1 MCRPRVATQLR
12 VATRARGLLL
22 VSPTRDIRRAAHSS
36 MSRRNPSRRRARV
49 RSPGDAAHVLTTYP
63 LPPAARAALGT
74 MRLATHRGPQ
84 PMPAAALAR
93 AVGRIDALLCQLTDR
108 VDAAL
113 LARAPRLRVVAN
125 CAVGYDNVDLA
136 AAAAHGVVVTNTP
149 DVLTETSA
157 DLAFALIL
165 AAARRVCEGD
175 RLVRAGRWRGWSPD
189 LLLGRDVHGATL
201 GIVGLGRIGAA
212 VARRARGFGMRVL
225 YHQRHP
231 ARRPPAGALRVSLT
245 RLLATADVVSLH
257 VPLTAA
263 TRHLIGAREL
273 AHMRRDAILV
283 NTSRGAVVDEAA
295 LVRALARG
303 RLAAAGLD
311 VFAREPH
318 VSRALR
324 ALPNVV
330 LTPHVASA
338 TTATRARMAVVAA
351 RNAAAVLARRRPPNP
366 VPLPAPIG

>member
-1 MCRPRVATQLR
+1 
-12 VATRARGLLL
+12 
-22 VSPTRDIRRAAHSS
+22 
-36 MSRRNPSRRRARV
+36 
-49 RSPGDAAHVLTTYP
+49 
-63 LPPAARAALGT
+63 
-74 MRLATHRGPQ
+74 
-84 PMPAAALAR
+84 MPAAALAGAVRR
-93 AVGRIDALLCQLTDR
+93 ADGILCLLTDR
-108 VDAAL
+108 IDAAL
-113 LARAPRLRVVAN
+113 LATAPRLRVVAN

-136 AAAAHGVVVTNTP
+136 AAAMRGIVVTNTP

-201 GIVGLGRIGAA
+201 GIVGLGRIGTA

-225 YHQRHP
+225 YHQRRP
-231 ARRPPAGALRVSLT
+231 ARRPPAGVTRVSLA
-245 RLLATADVVSLH
+245 RLLAAADIVSLH

-263 TRHLIGAREL
+263 TRHLIGPREL
-273 AHMRRDAILV
+273 ARMRRDAILV

-295 LVRALARG
+295 LVRALTSG
-303 RLAAAGLD
+303 KLAAAGLD

-318 VSRALR
+318 VGRELRALR
-324 ALPNVV
+324 NVV
-330 LTPHVASA
+330 MTPHVASA

-351 RNAAAVLARRRPPNP
+351 RNVAAALAGRRPPNP
-366 VPLPAPIG
+366 VPLPAVPVLGAAARPAARRRSRRSFGAAII